1 VVLEASMFGPAVA
14 VAGRPDP
21 PGEPL
26 APTTE
31 TVLPLRAQAVRKLGE
46 ILRLVE
52 QSEICH
58 DFFAS
63 KRSEDS
69 KKRTK

>member
-1 VVLEASMFGPAVA
+1 MAA
-14 VAGRPDP
+14 
-21 PGEPL
+21 L
-26 APTTE
+26 ARTP
-31 TVLPLRAQAVRKLGE
+31 VLPEATLVGALSAEAVRKLGE

-52 QSEICH
+52 QSEICR

-63 KRSEDS
+63 KRSEGS

>member
-1 VVLEASMFGPAVA
+1 MLPARSENACFPVFTARIGPGPEGQERV
-14 VAGRPDP
+14 
-21 PGEPL
+21 E
-26 APTTE
+26 
-31 TVLPLRAQAVRKLGE
+31 AVRKLGE

-52 QSEICH
+52 QSEICR

-63 KRSEDS
+63 KRSEGS